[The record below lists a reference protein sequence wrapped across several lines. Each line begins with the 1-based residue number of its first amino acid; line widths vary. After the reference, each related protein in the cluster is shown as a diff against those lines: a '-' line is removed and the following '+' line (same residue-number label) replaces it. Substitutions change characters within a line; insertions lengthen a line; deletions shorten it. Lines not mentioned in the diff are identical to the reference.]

1 MVRPQCLCYQIGMT
15 RDTDNRSKPPR
26 RSSFKSGSKSD
37 SRPERGFSGRDERPK
52 TSSSGKSSFS
62 GQPRKPFAAKGDQ
75 RAEQK
80 PWSKDKTWA
89 KDKTLAKDKSA
100 SRPAKRAPR
109 PEQAE
114 TASAH
119 AVDGA
124 QRIAKVMARAGLCS
138 RRDAEQWIE
147 AGRVVVNG
155 TVLTSPAF
163 NVKPEDKVVVD
174 GRRLAEPER
183 TRLFLFHKPRGY
195 VTTDR
200 DPEGRPTIFEA
211 MPDGLPRVVTIGR
224 LDINTEGLLLLTN
237 DGGLARMLE
246 LPATGW
252 LRRYRVRAKGKT
264 DQAQLDAL
272 RQGLTIEGI
281 VYAGIEAKLDRE
293 QGANVWLTMGLRE
306 GKNREIKRVL
316 EHMGLEV
323 NRLIRLSFGPFQL
336 GEIAEGEVEEVPTRI
351 LKDQLGPA
359 LAAEAGVDFDGPADQ
374 IEKADEEHS
383 ERIQKERRDRNRDR
397 KIERAPKPDMEE
409 PPRPRVD
416 RPKPGQRKHVSVLR
430 AEREE
435 GAQQRRR
442 VETTQTQDRKGR
454 SVRIERLAS
463 VSDKPEKHT
472 RNGRRFARQ
481 REEGEE
487 SHFKSRG
494 SRRPSSGREEF
505 APRSERGARESSIKE
520 RGARESSIKERGAR
534 GASFKGSSFK
544 TERSDSSAERSPRS
558 PQRAPRNERSFD
570 GERPNRSRSNDFDQ
584 RGKFKTGEGRSST
597 GRTGPNRSGS
607 FKSGSDQ
614 GGFDKRGKGPRS
626 TGRPATGRSPTGRS
640 PTGRTP
646 TGRTPRTPR

>member
-1 MVRPQCLCYQIGMT
+1 M
-15 RDTDNRSKPPR
+15 
-26 RSSFKSGSKSD
+26 
-37 SRPERGFSGRDERPK
+37 
-52 TSSSGKSSFS
+52 
-62 GQPRKPFAAKGDQ
+62 
-75 RAEQK
+75 
-80 PWSKDKTWA
+80 
-89 KDKTLAKDKSA
+89 
-100 SRPAKRAPR
+100 
-109 PEQAE
+109 
-114 TASAH
+114 
-119 AVDGA
+119 
-124 QRIAKVMARAGLCS
+124 
-138 RRDAEQWIE
+138 
-147 AGRVVVNG
+147 
-155 TVLTSPAF
+155 
-163 NVKPEDKVVVD
+163 
-174 GRRLAEPER
+174 
-183 TRLFLFHKPRGY
+183 
-195 VTTDR
+195 
-200 DPEGRPTIFEA
+200 
-211 MPDGLPRVVTIGR
+211 
-224 LDINTEGLLLLTN
+224 
-237 DGGLARMLE
+237 
-246 LPATGW
+246 
-252 LRRYRVRAKGKT
+252 
-264 DQAQLDAL
+264 
-272 RQGLTIEGI
+272 RQGVTIEGI

-374 IEKADEEHS
+374 IEKVDEEHS

-397 KIERAPKPDMEE
+397 KIERAPKPDLEE

-494 SRRPSSGREEF
+494 SRRPSSGREDV
-505 APRSERGARESSIKE
+505 APRS
-520 RGARESSIKERGAR
+520 ERGAR

-544 TERSDSSAERSPRS
+544 TERSDSSAERTPRS

-597 GRTGPNRSGS
+597 GRTGPNRDGPNRGGSGRSGS

-614 GGFDKRGKGPRS
+614 GGFDKRGKGPRA
-626 TGRPATGRSPTGRS
+626 TGRPATGRS

-646 TGRTPRTPR
+646 TGRTPTGRTPRTPR

>member
-1 MVRPQCLCYQIGMT
+1 
-15 RDTDNRSKPPR
+15 DK
-26 RSSFKSGSKSD
+26 
-37 SRPERGFSGRDERPK
+37 
-52 TSSSGKSSFS
+52 
-62 GQPRKPFAAKGDQ
+62 
-75 RAEQK
+75 
-80 PWSKDKTWA
+80 SKDKTWI
-89 KDKTLAKDKSA
+89 KDKSA

-174 GRRLAEPER
+174 GRRLAAAER

-211 MPDGLPRVVTIGR
+211 MPNGLPRVVTIGR

-237 DGGLARMLE
+237 DGGLARILE

-397 KIERAPKPDMEE
+397 KIERAPKPDLEE

-487 SHFKSRG
+487 TKFKSRG
-494 SRRPSSGREEF
+494 SSRPSSGREDF
-505 APRSERGARESSIKE
+505 APRSEH
-520 RGARESSIKERGAR
+520 GAR
-534 GASFKGSSFK
+534 GSSTKGPSFK
-544 TERSDSSAERSPRS
+544 TERSDSSSDRGPRNA
-558 PQRAPRNERSFD
+558 QRAPRNERSFD
-570 GERPNRSRSNDFDQ
+570 GERPNRSRSNEFDQ

-597 GRTGPNRSGS
+597 GRTGPERSGSGRSGS
-607 FKSGSDQ
+607 FKGGSGRSGSDQ

-626 TGRPATGRSPTGRS
+626 TGRPATGRSPTGR
-640 PTGRTP
+640 TP
-646 TGRTPRTPR
+646 TGRTPRKPR